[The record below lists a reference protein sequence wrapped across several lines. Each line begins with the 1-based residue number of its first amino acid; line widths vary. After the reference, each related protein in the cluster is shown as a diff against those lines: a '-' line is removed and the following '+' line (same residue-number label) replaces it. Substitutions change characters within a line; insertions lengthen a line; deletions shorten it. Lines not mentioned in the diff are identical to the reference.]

1 MRQLKIDTT
10 SSNLTYHVENEF
22 GSTCVYQNN
31 EHLWLT
37 LNNNPQSDVIIQGVM
52 NKVSPEKVCVA
63 IYQSM
68 LLFLLIPIN
77 NLRILNL
84 GLGTAGLERTL
95 KHIESNTPYL
105 SPVNLFESVEINP
118 AIVSIA
124 KQFFQL
130 PNDHTVHLQCA
141 EQFISLCN
149 QKYDIIYI
157 DIFSGEYHQ
166 TFIQNHSFWQSI
178 NRCIDDSG
186 QAVINLNPQ
195 TGQDL
200 KNILVL
206 LRQYFKCIALIE
218 FNEYNNIVLI
228 LSHKSL
234 KYISIEAIQTSKVM
248 QAIAPKLHNAINTIY
263 HIEIE

>member
-1 MRQLKIDTT
+1 MRQLKTDTT
-10 SSNLTYHVENEF
+10 SSNLIYHVENEF

-31 EHLWLT
+31 EHIWLT

-77 NLRILNL
+77 DLRILNL

-105 SPVNLFESVEINP
+105 SPINLFESVEINP

-166 TFIQNHSFWQSI
+166 AFIQSHSFWQSI
-178 NRCIDDSG
+178 NRCIDENG

-206 LRQYFKCIALIE
+206 LRQYFECIALIE
-218 FNEYNNIVLI
+218 FNEYSNIVLI

-234 KYISIEAIQTSKVM
+234 KYISIEAIHASKVM
-248 QAIAPKLHNAINTIY
+248 QVIAPKLHNAINTIY